1 MIKRFKNLS
10 ISNALFIMTIFIVGL
25 IMLTSSFITYNMIFR
40 RTNEM
45 IESTS
50 KEINKQVILNYEN
63 YLSSVINTS
72 NALQKY
78 ILEYT
83 KDNELDALQDTF
95 VTTKNIEKNI
105 LTVALFDEQG
115 QLISASSSDQVAPNI
130 IDKDW
135 YIQAIDNV
143 DIHHFSSPHSE
154 DVFNT
159 DNEVFSIS
167 KCVQYYNTTGESQN
181 GVLLINIDTSEF
193 KNLGLMTNLGEQG
206 HIVIMNQSNELI
218 YSSKTECNSSNCESV
233 EVVNLIILGGE
244 LFTIDDLSMYV
255 SVNTIKYTRWRI
267 ATFINVNAISDTKGE
282 ILLTMVMIF
291 GGTLI
296 AIALSS
302 AAFSHR
308 ITSPMNK
315 LEKHIKDIE
324 GGNFDSRI
332 HVEGQKE
339 VVILAE
345 AFNAMSDHVKE
356 LMEKVLVEQ
365 NEKRKTQFIALQN
378 QINPHFL
385 YNTLD
390 SIVWLSENHRNKDVE
405 KAIIELSKFF
415 RMSISSE
422 KNVVLLKDEIEHVS
436 SYLSIQQIRYHNAF
450 IFDFEIDP
458 KVVNY
463 HVLKLSL
470 QPLVENAILHG
481 IRPDEEFTKISIK
494 AYEKDGFICI
504 EVINEGYGMTT
515 DRISEIHQVIRGEK
529 ESSSMGIKNVYQRLK
544 LYYGA
549 SADLYIQSQLD
560 ESTTVTM
567 KMPILEGEIL

>member
-1 MIKRFKNLS
+1 
-10 ISNALFIMTIFIVGL
+10 
-25 IMLTSSFITYNMIFR
+25 
-40 RTNEM
+40 
-45 IESTS
+45 
-50 KEINKQVILNYEN
+50 LNYEN

-422 KNVVLLKDEIEHVS
+422 KNVVFLKDEIEHVS

>member
-233 EVVNLIILGGE
+233 EVV
-244 LFTIDDLSMYV
+244 
-255 SVNTIKYTRWRI
+255 
-267 ATFINVNAISDTKGE
+267 
-282 ILLTMVMIF
+282 
-291 GGTLI
+291 
-296 AIALSS
+296 
-302 AAFSHR
+302 
-308 ITSPMNK
+308 
-315 LEKHIKDIE
+315 
-324 GGNFDSRI
+324 
-332 HVEGQKE
+332 
-339 VVILAE
+339 
-345 AFNAMSDHVKE
+345 
-356 LMEKVLVEQ
+356 
-365 NEKRKTQFIALQN
+365 
-378 QINPHFL
+378 
-385 YNTLD
+385 
-390 SIVWLSENHRNKDVE
+390 
-405 KAIIELSKFF
+405 
-415 RMSISSE
+415 
-422 KNVVLLKDEIEHVS
+422 
-436 SYLSIQQIRYHNAF
+436 
-450 IFDFEIDP
+450 
-458 KVVNY
+458 
-463 HVLKLSL
+463 
-470 QPLVENAILHG
+470 
-481 IRPDEEFTKISIK
+481 
-494 AYEKDGFICI
+494 
-504 EVINEGYGMTT
+504 
-515 DRISEIHQVIRGEK
+515 
-529 ESSSMGIKNVYQRLK
+529 
-544 LYYGA
+544 
-549 SADLYIQSQLD
+549 
-560 ESTTVTM
+560 
-567 KMPILEGEIL
+567 